1 MREFDND
8 IIQLINTFEAIT
20 KADVRDC
27 IKNDMIYFVVNPG
40 KTGQAI
46 GKGGKTIKAAQ
57 TMLKTNIRIFEWAED
72 QKQFVKNLIPQA
84 KQIRINGEEVEVRV
98 GEKDKGAVI
107 GKSGTNIKVLNEIL
121 SRNSELRSLRV
132 L

>member
-20 KADVRDC
+20 RADVRDC
-27 IKNDMIYFVVNPG
+27 IKGDIVYFVVSPG
-40 KTGQAI
+40 KSGQAI

-72 QKQFVKNLIPQA
+72 QKQFVKNLVPQA
-84 KQIRINGEEVEVRV
+84 KQIRINGEEAQVKV

-107 GKSGTNIKVLNEIL
+107 GKGGANIKVLNEIL
-121 SRNSELRSLRV
+121 SRNSALKELRV